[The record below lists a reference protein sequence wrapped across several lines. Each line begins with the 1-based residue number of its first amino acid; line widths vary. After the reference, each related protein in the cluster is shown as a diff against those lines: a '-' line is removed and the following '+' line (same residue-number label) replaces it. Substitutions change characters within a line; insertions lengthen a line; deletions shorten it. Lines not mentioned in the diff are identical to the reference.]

1 MAFPKFPYIA
11 GAFWKKV
18 GPGTP
23 TVRRTRTMN
32 ETNNKQPSTD
42 RNNGLA
48 ERAGLTVLHGLAMG
62 AMKWLL
68 EHFFGGDWPLF

>member
-1 MAFPKFPYIA
+1 
-11 GAFWKKV
+11 
-18 GPGTP
+18 
-23 TVRRTRTMN
+23 MN